1 MYPASVARS
10 RGRQGSPGGASA
22 GHGGKDWL
30 GDAFEEEVAF
40 DDDADV
46 DAADDAGEN
55 PPPPPPTPLPPSP
68 LATRASASATSAVV
82 SLAREDD
89 LCLLLM
95 AAVEAAAGRDEA
107 AALRARS
114 IDIFRE
120 RCLRLLRKIKLCS
133 RLHLDRRKG
142 NLSTFF
148 FFFHSLSLLSMYSC
162 LHGFSSPSSSYY
174 WS

>member
-1 MYPASVARS
+1 M
-10 RGRQGSPGGASA
+10 QGSPGGASA
-22 GHGGKDWL
+22 GHGGKDCL
-30 GDAFEEEVAF
+30 NTFEEEEVAVDG
-40 DDDADV
+40 DDV
-46 DAADDAGEN
+46 DDAGEN
-55 PPPPPPTPLPPSP
+55 EEDEDEENPPPPPLPPSP

-148 FFFHSLSLLSMYSC
+148 FFFIPSL
-162 LHGFSSPSSSYY
+162 FSARVGYENKTNEK
-174 WS
+174 